1 MEERRKHPRFKVRV
15 EARLALGAE
24 RFPGRLRD
32 ICRDA
37 VLVEVDR
44 TVDIGS
50 EVAVELDLPGT
61 VGPLQAV
68 GRVVRQVE
76 GGDGSWLIAILF
88 GGLTPTAE
96 TRIDFFLV
104 HHAREA

>member
-24 RFPGRLRD
+24 RFRGRLRD

-44 TVDIGS
+44 TVHVGS
-50 EVAVELDLPGT
+50 EVGVELDLPGAG
-61 VGPLQAV
+61 GPLQAV
-68 GRVVRQVE
+68 GRVVRE
-76 GGDGSWLIAILF
+76 ADGGDGSRVVAILL
-88 GGLTPTAE
+88 GGLTPTSE

-104 HHAREA
+104 HHGGG

>member
-15 EARLALGAE
+15 DARLALGAE

-37 VLVEVDR
+37 ALLEVDR
-44 TVDIGS
+44 TVEVGS
-50 EVAVELDLPGT
+50 EVAVELDLPGA
-61 VGPLQAV
+61 GGSLQAV
-68 GRVVRQVE
+68 GRVVREAE
-76 GGDGSWLIAILF
+76 GQDGSRVIAILF
-88 GGLTPTAE
+88 SDLTPTAG

-104 HHAREA
+104 LHAQES